1 MDRLSQPVLILNTY
15 YIPVSIRSV
24 KDAICMI
31 LLDKAEVLKSSPNE
45 FIRSEKLKLPVP
57 HVILLL
63 NYYSIPKRILKA
75 NRSNI
80 LERDNYTCVYCGK
93 KPGANRLTIDHIIPK
108 SRWMEVPVNKKP
120 KEFHS
125 WENLVTACKEC
136 NTKKGNRL
144 LSELRWKV
152 PETSYL
158 KPEKFLNLNINKI
171 SAEKYGWNEY
181 LYFG

>member
-15 YIPVSIRSV
+15 YIPVSIRPV
-24 KDAICMI
+24 RDAICMV
-31 LLDKAEVLKSSPNE
+31 LLDKAQILKSSPNE

-57 HVILLL
+57 HVILLS
-63 NYYSIPKRILKA
+63 NYYSVPKRILKA
-75 NRSNI
+75 NRNNI

-93 KPGANRLTIDHIIPK
+93 RPGPSRLTIDHIIPR
-108 SRWMEVPVNKKP
+108 SRWNEIPAGKKP

-152 PETSYL
+152 PDTFYL
-158 KPEKFLNLNINKI
+158 KPKKNLDLNINRI

-181 LYFG
+181 LSFG